1 MRDLYSSDQK
11 TRLMLFGDL
20 FEDPL
25 ATAERMALEAAL
37 RDANGDVHAALE
49 ILSPEAAMKARS
61 LLEQGLKLS
70 FELDRL
76 KQRGI
81 SVLFPEGTPMGR
93 IGGFFSCEPALLFA
107 VGNRGLLGD
116 GDARVAL
123 SLASFREA
131 GCCGILIADRALGS
145 LMRDDQIAAG
155 LREARALLV
164 SDVLRTCAN
173 VRPSLR
179 GAGAQGSSFQARNVF
194 VSGSRSQTLIPKA
207 VQDSLEAIKSQGIG
221 VLIGDSNR
229 GVDRE
234 VIDFLRTPLYEN
246 VTLFTISPSP
256 RVKAEAEWR
265 VKAIEADSSLK
276 SKQRQTVKDRVMAD
290 EADWGMAL
298 FDPIQKNRYGSL
310 QVSSGT
316 LRNVV
321 QMLLQGK
328 SVKFF
333 YLYEREVRSSKLRS
347 CADLES
353 LIEVYRSE
361 RLTEQERESVLS
373 ARGVPSDAD
382 ASLVRFQRIMTKYRS
397 LIRCEE
403 RILRRGDRGAASVE
417 SAQMALQIA

>member
-20 FEDPL
+20 LEDPL

-49 ILSPEAAMKARS
+49 TLSPEAAMKARS

-81 SVLFPEGTPMGR
+81 SVLFPEGTPMDR
-93 IGGFFSCEPALLFA
+93 IGSFFSREPALLFT

-131 GCCGILIADRALGS
+131 CCCGILIADRALGS

-164 SDVLRTCAN
+164 SDVLRTCAS

-179 GAGAQGSSFQARNVF
+179 GAGVQDSSFRARNVF
-194 VSGSRSQTLIPKA
+194 VSGSRSQTLIPKVA
-207 VQDSLEAIKSQGIG
+207 QDSLEAIKSQGIG

-234 VIDFLRTPLYEN
+234 VIDFLRAPLYEN
-246 VTLFTISPSP
+246 VTLFTISSSP

-265 VKAIEADSSLK
+265 VRVIEADSSLK

-328 SVKFF
+328 PVKFF
-333 YLYEREVRSSKLRS
+333 YLYEGEVRSSKLRS

-353 LIEVYRSE
+353 LIEGYRSE

-403 RILRRGDRGAASVE
+403 RILGRGDRGAASVE

>member
-1 MRDLYSSDQK
+1 MLDAPVLVLADLDISEAGPAMPTGPS
-11 TRLMLFGDL
+11 LELL
-20 FEDPL
+20 
-25 ATAERMALEAAL
+25 TA
-37 RDANGDVHAALE
+37 
-49 ILSPEAAMKARS
+49 ARS
-61 LLEQGLKLS
+61 LTDQDVVALVLEQVDPRALTQLAAAGATRVLS
-70 FELDRL
+70 ADL
-76 KQRGI
+76 
-81 SVLFPEGTPMGR
+81 GR
-93 IGGFFSCEPALLFA
+93 AAALA
-107 VGNRGLLGD
+107 
-116 GDARVAL
+116 AA
-123 SLASFREA
+123 REA
-131 GCCGILIADRALGS
+131 LERLGLAGADGVTPLGRAVTGLP
-145 LMRDDQIAAG
+145 AG
-155 LREARALLV
+155 VREARALLV

-234 VIDFLRTPLYEN
+234 VIDFLRAPLYEN
-246 VTLFTISPSP
+246 VTLFTITSSP

-265 VKAIEADSSLK
+265 VRVIEADSSLK

-328 SVKFF
+328 PVKFF
-333 YLYEREVRSSKLRS
+333 YLYEGEVRSSNLRS

-353 LIEVYRSE
+353 LIEGYRSE

-403 RILRRGDRGAASVE
+403 RILGRGDRGAASVE

>member
-1 MRDLYSSDQK
+1 MRGLYSADQR
-11 TRLMLFGDL
+11 TRIMLFGDL
-20 FEDPL
+20 LEDSLTP
-25 ATAERMALEAAL
+25 AERIILQAAL
-37 RDANGDVHAALE
+37 RDANGDVYAALGA
-49 ILSPEAAMKARS
+49 LSPEISMKAKG

-81 SVLFPEGTPMGR
+81 SVLFPEGTPMDR
-93 IGGFFSCEPALLFA
+93 IGGFFSHEPAFLFTI
-107 VGNRGLLGD
+107 GNWRLLGD
-116 GDARVAL
+116 GDAGVAL

-131 GCCGILIADRALGS
+131 GCCGILIADRDLGS
-145 LMRDDQIAAG
+145 LIRDDQVAMG

-164 SDVLRTCAN
+164 SDALRVRAN
-173 VRPSLR
+173 VRPSLL
-179 GAGAQGSSFQARNVF
+179 GAGTQDSSFRARNVF
-194 VSGSRSQTLIPKA
+194 VSGSRSQTLIPKV

-234 VIDFLRTPLYEN
+234 VIDFLRAPLYEN
-246 VTLFTISPSP
+246 VTLFTISSSP

-265 VKAIEADSSLK
+265 VRVIEADSSLK
-276 SKQRQTVKDRVMAD
+276 PKQRQTVKDRIMAD

-328 SVKFF
+328 PVKFF
-333 YLYEREVRSSKLRS
+333 YLYEGEVRSSKLRS

-353 LIEVYRSE
+353 LIEGYRSE

>member
-1 MRDLYSSDQK
+1 
-11 TRLMLFGDL
+11 
-20 FEDPL
+20 
-25 ATAERMALEAAL
+25 
-37 RDANGDVHAALE
+37 
-49 ILSPEAAMKARS
+49 
-61 LLEQGLKLS
+61 
-70 FELDRL
+70 
-76 KQRGI
+76 
-81 SVLFPEGTPMGR
+81 
-93 IGGFFSCEPALLFA
+93 
-107 VGNRGLLGD
+107 
-116 GDARVAL
+116 
-123 SLASFREA
+123 
-131 GCCGILIADRALGS
+131 
-145 LMRDDQIAAG
+145 MRDDQIAAG

-164 SDVLRTCAN
+164 SDVLRTCAS

-179 GAGAQGSSFQARNVF
+179 GAGAQDSSFRARNVF
-194 VSGSRSQTLIPKA
+194 VSGSRSQTLIPKVA
-207 VQDSLEAIKSQGIG
+207 QDSLEAIKSQGIG

-234 VIDFLRTPLYEN
+234 VIDFLRAPLYEN
-246 VTLFTISPSP
+246 VTLFTISSSP

-265 VKAIEADSSLK
+265 VRAIEADSSLK
-276 SKQRQTVKDRVMAD
+276 PKQRQTVKDRVMAD

-328 SVKFF
+328 PVKFF
-333 YLYEREVRSSKLRS
+333 YLYEGEVRSSNLRS

-353 LIEVYRSE
+353 LIEGYRSE
-361 RLTEQERESVLS
+361 RLTEQERESVLL

-403 RILRRGDRGAASVE
+403 RILGRGDRGAASVE